1 MGCLSVER
9 PARKIQA
16 ARRRARAA
24 HGNENPHRSME
35 AVHPRTAQN
44 AVRVSRIG
52 KPLRVFALQEN
63 PLRVATYRNCR
74 VSRRQGQRLVEKRR
88 L

>member
-1 MGCLSVER
+1 
-9 PARKIQA
+9 
-16 ARRRARAA
+16 
-24 HGNENPHRSME
+24 ME

-74 VSRRQGQRLVEKRR
+74 VSRRHGQRLVEKRR